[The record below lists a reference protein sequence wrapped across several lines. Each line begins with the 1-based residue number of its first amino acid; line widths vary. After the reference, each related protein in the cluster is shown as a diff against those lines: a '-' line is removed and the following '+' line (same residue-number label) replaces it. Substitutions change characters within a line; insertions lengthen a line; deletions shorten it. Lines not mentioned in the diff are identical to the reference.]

1 MTDIVER
8 ISQLPELANLPGG
21 ALAADCFEAAVE
33 IKKLRAENEKL
44 RTATTELLSH
54 YYDAMRRDGYADE
67 EVRSE
72 HVFLAAAAALKETE

>member
-1 MTDIVER
+1 M
-8 ISQLPELANLPGG
+8 SKMPELIG
-21 ALAADCFEAAVE
+21 EAILLKDKE
-33 IKKLRAENEKL
+33 ILRLRAENEKL

-72 HVFLAAAAALKETE
+72 HVFLAAAAALKETGDD